1 MQPSATLAVAAA
13 TAALSAAGGY
23 AVGVM
28 RATGAAPADPALSTA
43 AGSRGPLKLYLES
56 PPLVLPPAV
65 PRKRIKRRTVVV
77 PAPRP
82 APAPVVVR
90 PVNRMAS
97 ATTSPS
103 GHGGEKDDGG
113 GGGGSD

>member
-1 MQPSATLAVAAA
+1 MHASTTFAVAAA

-28 RATGAAPADPALSTA
+28 RATDPAPADPALGRASGA
-43 AGSRGPLKLYLES
+43 RGPVESYLQT
-56 PPLVLPPAV
+56 PPLVLPPVV
-65 PRKRIKRRTVVV
+65 PRKALKRKTVVV

-82 APAPVVVR
+82 APVYVR

-103 GHGGEKDDGG
+103 SHGGGEKDDGG
-113 GGGGSD
+113 ESD

>member
-1 MQPSATLAVAAA
+1 MHASTTFAVAAA

-28 RATGAAPADPALSTA
+28 RATDAAPADPALGRASGA
-43 AGSRGPLKLYLES
+43 RGPVESYLQT
-56 PPLVLPPAV
+56 PPLVLPSVV
-65 PRKRIKRRTVVV
+65 PRKALKRKTVVV

-82 APAPVVVR
+82 APPPVVR

-103 GHGGEKDDGG
+103 SHGGGESDDRGE
-113 GGGGSD
+113 SD